1 MLKLANNRVFR
12 GTVAVIV
19 GCAINVLGDRILGID
34 LELFWG
40 LSTFNFL
47 WFLDLFV
54 VPLFAGFVVAL
65 IFGLGGKWL
74 CYFPPL
80 IVRLLSY
87 YYFMYFTS
95 IPDGASLM
103 PMGWWGFFVILAI
116 ESAAFGGVAGEIMSK
131 KTYGR
136 MSRAKYHKRN
146 APESQSD
153 DEHDK
158 NDQQDDQQKKES
170 QSKLPQQ

>member
-1 MLKLANNRVFR
+1 MIAKKSRVGRGALALLA
-12 GTVAVIV
+12 GCLVIV
-19 GCAINVLGDRILGID
+19 AGDRLLGID
-34 LELFWG
+34 LELYWG
-40 LSTFNFL
+40 LQTFNVL
-47 WFLDLFV
+47 WFLDMFV
-54 VPLFAGFVVAL
+54 VPLISGVVVAL

-87 YYFMYFTS
+87 YNFMYFTS
-95 IPDGASLM
+95 VPEGASLM

-136 MSRAKYHKRN
+136 MKPGTLER
-146 APESQSD
+146 QDD
-153 DEHDK
+153 DEAT
-158 NDQQDDQQKKES
+158 KES
-170 QSKLPQQ
+170 SSKKS

>member
-1 MLKLANNRVFR
+1 MLSRAKSRIALGLLALVA
-12 GTVAVIV
+12 GCAVIY
-19 GCAINVLGDRILGID
+19 LGDRLLGVE

-40 LSTFNFL
+40 LETFNLL

-54 VPLFAGFVVAL
+54 VPLISGLVVGV

-80 IVRLLSY
+80 IVRLINY

-103 PMGWWGFFVILAI
+103 PMGWWGFYVILAI
-116 ESAAFGGVAGEIMSK
+116 ESAAFGGVAGEIIIK

-136 MSRAKYHKRN
+136 LPRDVVY
-146 APESQSD
+146 
-153 DEHDK
+153 K
-158 NDQQDDQQKKES
+158 NKDADQQPEQPK
-170 QSKLPQQ
+170 